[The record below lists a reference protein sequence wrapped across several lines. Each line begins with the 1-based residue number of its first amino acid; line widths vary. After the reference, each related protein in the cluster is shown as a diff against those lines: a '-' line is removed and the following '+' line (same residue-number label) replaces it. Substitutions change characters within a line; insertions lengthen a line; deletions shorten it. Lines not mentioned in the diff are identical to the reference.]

1 MSARKRNPATL
12 VFVLSAALLTT
23 SVLAGCK
30 SLTADGGM
38 AFVESVAGNEL
49 RKDVVAIRNP
59 GQAEEAQAHVAALL
73 RKPLT
78 ADSAVQIALLNN
90 RGLQAA
96 FNALG
101 IAEAEMV
108 QAHLPPSPTVS
119 LERLSSPL
127 ELEIER
133 RIVGNILALVT
144 LPARAS
150 IAVDRFEQAKLQAAE
165 ETLRIAAEARRNFY
179 SAVASRQTAAFLDQ
193 SKSAAETAT
202 KLARRLGETGSMNKI
217 DQSREYVFYAEI
229 TGQLGTARARMA
241 SEREKLIRT
250 LGLWGDDLKFV
261 LPGFLPNLPRKPVT
275 SPEIEIAAVERRLDL
290 QAARIEV
297 TALSKTYGLTQA
309 SRFVNLAELSGIR
322 KSTSDRQT
330 GERERSHGYEA
341 EIQIPIFD
349 LGETKVRMAEHTYMQ
364 AVNRLAEKAVNVR
377 SEARD
382 AYRTYRS
389 AYDIAR
395 HYRDEVV
402 PLRKI
407 ISDETML
414 RYNAMLIDVF
424 ALLTEARQRINSN
437 MQAIEAQRDFW
448 LASVDLGVAVT
459 GGGVTGMRGGAMAS
473 AAAPSGGEAA
483 GH

>member
-1 MSARKRNPATL
+1 
-12 VFVLSAALLTT
+12 
-23 SVLAGCK
+23 
-30 SLTADGGM
+30 
-38 AFVESVAGNEL
+38 
-49 RKDVVAIRNP
+49 
-59 GQAEEAQAHVAALL
+59 
-73 RKPLT
+73 
-78 ADSAVQIALLNN
+78 
-90 RGLQAA
+90 
-96 FNALG
+96 
-101 IAEAEMV
+101 V
-108 QAHLPPSPTVS
+108 QAHLPPSPTFS

-150 IAVDRFEQAKLQAAE
+150 IAADRFEQAKLQAAE

-179 SAVASRQTAAFLDQ
+179 NAVASRQTAAFLDQ

-202 KLARRLGETGSMNKI
+202 KLAKRLGETGAMNKI

-229 TGQLGTARARMA
+229 TGQLGTARQRMA
-241 SEREKLIRT
+241 SERERLIRT

-261 LPGFLPNLPRKPVT
+261 LPGFLPPLPRKPVT

-309 SRFVNLAELSGIR
+309 SRFVNLLELSGIR
-322 KSTSDRQT
+322 KSVSDRQT

-349 LGETKVRMAEHTYMQ
+349 LGETKMRMAEHTYMQ
-364 AVNRLAEKAVNVR
+364 AVNRLAERAVNVR

-407 ISDETML
+407 ISDETLL

-459 GGGVTGMRGGAMAS
+459 GGGVGGMRGGAMAS

>member
-1 MSARKRNPATL
+1 MSARKIKP
-12 VFVLSAALLTT
+12 AALSTLLVALLV
-23 SVLAGCK
+23 SGCK

-38 AFVESVAGNEL
+38 AFVEQVADAEL
-49 RKDVVAIRNP
+49 RKDVVAIRTP
-59 GQAEEAQAHVAALL
+59 DQADEVHARVAELL

-78 ADSAVQIALLNN
+78 ADTAVQIALLNN

-96 FNALG
+96 YNALG

-108 QAHLPPSPTVS
+108 AAHLPPSPTVS
-119 LERLSSPL
+119 IERLSNPL

-133 RIVGNILALVT
+133 RIVGNILALAT

-150 IAVDRFEQAKLQAAE
+150 VAVDRFEQAKLRAAE
-165 ETLRIAAEARRNFY
+165 ETLRTAAEARRAFY
-179 SAVASRQTAAFLDQ
+179 TAVAARQSAAFLDQ
-193 SKSAAETAT
+193 AKSAAETAT
-202 KLARRLGETGSMNKI
+202 QLAKRLGETGAMNKI
-217 DQSREYVFYAEI
+217 DQSREYVFYAEV
-229 TGQLGTARARMA
+229 TGQLGTARQRMA

-250 LGLWGDDLKFV
+250 LGLWGHDLKFA
-261 LPGFLPNLPRKPVT
+261 LPGFLPPLPRRPMT
-275 SPEIEIAAVERRLDL
+275 SPEIEVAAVERRLDL

-297 TALSKTYGLTQA
+297 TALAKTYGLTQA
-309 SRFVNLAELSGIR
+309 SRFVNLVELSGIR
-322 KSTSDRQT
+322 KTVKDRET
-330 GERERSHGYEA
+330 GEKERSRGFEA

-349 LGETKVRMAEHTYMQ
+349 LGETKVRMAAQTYMQ

-377 SEARD
+377 SEARE

-407 ISDETML
+407 ISDETLL

-437 MQAIEAQRDFW
+437 MQAIDAQRDFW
-448 LASVDLGVAVT
+448 LASVDLSVAVT
-459 GGGVTGMRGGAMAS
+459 GGGVSGMRGGAMAS
-473 AAAPSGGEAA
+473 AAAPSGGEA

>member
-1 MSARKRNPATL
+1 M
-12 VFVLSAALLTT
+12 VFVETVVDA
-23 SVLAGCK
+23 
-30 SLTADGGM
+30 
-38 AFVESVAGNEL
+38 EL
-49 RKDVVAIRNP
+49 RKDVVAIRTA
-59 GQAEEAQAHVAALL
+59 GQAEEAQVRVAALL
-73 RKPLT
+73 RRPLT
-78 ADSAVQIALLNN
+78 ADTAVQIALLNN

-108 QAHLPPSPTVS
+108 QAHLPPSPKFS

-127 ELEIER
+127 ELEIEL
-133 RIVGNILALVT
+133 RIVGNILALAT

-150 IAVDRFEQAKLQAAE
+150 IAADRFEQAKLRAAE
-165 ETLRIAAEARRNFY
+165 ETLRTAADARRRFY
-179 SAVASRQTAAFLDQ
+179 NAVAARQAAALLDQ
-193 SKSAAETAT
+193 AKSAAETAT
-202 KLARRLGETGSMNKI
+202 KLARRLGETGAMNKI
-217 DQSREYVFYAEI
+217 DQSREYVFYAEV
-229 TGQLGTARARMA
+229 TGQLGTARQRMA

-250 LGLWGDDLKFV
+250 LGLWGEQLKFV
-261 LPGFLPNLPRKPVT
+261 LPGFLPQLPRRPA
-275 SPEIEIAAVERRLDL
+275 SLPEIEIAAVERRLDL
-290 QAARIEV
+290 QAARVEV
-297 TALSKTYGLTQA
+297 TALAKTHGLTQA
-309 SRFVNLAELSGIR
+309 SRFVNLVELSGIR
-322 KSTSDRQT
+322 KTVK
-330 GERERSHGYEA
+330 ERETGHKETSRGFEA

-349 LGETKVRMAEHTYMQ
+349 LGETKLRMSEQTYMQ
-364 AVNRLAEKAVNVR
+364 AVNRLGEKAVNVR

-407 ISDETML
+407 ISDETLL

-424 ALLTEARQRINSN
+424 ALLTEARQRIASN
-437 MQAIEAQRDFW
+437 NQAIEAQRDFW

-459 GGGVTGMRGGAMAS
+459 GGGVSDMRGGASQTAP
-473 AAAPSGGEAA
+473 APSGGEA

>member
-1 MSARKRNPATL
+1 MSARSRKQAALAT
-12 VFVLSAALLTT
+12 VLFAALL
-23 SVLAGCK
+23 VGGCK

-38 AFVESVAGNEL
+38 AFVEQVADTEL
-49 RKDVVAIRNP
+49 RKEVVAIRSP
-59 GQAEEAQAHVAALL
+59 EQAEEVSARVKQLL

-78 ADSAVQIALLNN
+78 ADSAVQIALFNN

-96 FNALG
+96 YNALG
-101 IAEAEMV
+101 IAQAEMV
-108 QAHLPPSPTVS
+108 QAHLPPSPTIS
-119 LERLSSPL
+119 LERISNPL

-133 RIVGNILALVT
+133 RIIGNILALAT

-150 IAVDRFEQAKLQAAE
+150 IATDRFEQAKLRAEE
-165 ETLRIAAEARRNFY
+165 ETLRTAADARRAFY
-179 SAVASRQTAAFLDQ
+179 MAVAARQSAAYLDQAKMAADTAA
-193 SKSAAETAT
+193 
-202 KLARRLGETGSMNKI
+202 KLARRLGETGAMNKI

-229 TGQLGTARARMA
+229 TGQLGSARQRMN
-241 SEREKLIRT
+241 SERERLIRA
-250 LGLWGDDLKFV
+250 LGLWGDQLKFA
-261 LPGFLPNLPRKPVT
+261 LPGFLPQMPRPAT
-275 SPEIEIAAVERRLDL
+275 MPEIEIAAVERRLDL
-290 QAARIEV
+290 QVARIEV
-297 TALSKTYGLTQA
+297 TALAKTYGLTQA
-309 SRFVNLAELSGIR
+309 SRFVNLLELSGIK
-322 KSTSDRQT
+322 KSVQDRQEGT
-330 GERERSHGYEA
+330 WEGSRGYEL

-349 LGETKVRMAEHTYMQ
+349 LGETKVRMATQTYMQ
-364 AVNRLAEKAVNVR
+364 AVNRLVEKAVNVR

-407 ISDETML
+407 ISDETLL

-424 ALLTEARQRINSN
+424 ALLTEARQRISSN
-437 MQAIEAQRDFW
+437 IQAIDAQRDFW

-459 GGGVTGMRGGAMAS
+459 GGGGGGARGGGASMA
-473 AAAPSGGEAA
+473 ATPAGGGEA

>member
-1 MSARKRNPATL
+1 MSARKTNPAAL
-12 VFVLSAALLTT
+12 AAVFFAALLVT
-23 SVLAGCK
+23 GCK

-38 AFVESVAGNEL
+38 AFVEEVANTEL

-59 GQAEEAQAHVAALL
+59 EQADEVHARVAALL
-73 RKPLT
+73 RQPLT
-78 ADSAVQIALLNN
+78 ADTAVQIALLNN

-96 FNALG
+96 YNALG

-119 LERLSSPL
+119 IERLSNPL

-133 RIVGNILALVT
+133 RIIGNILALAT

-150 IAVDRFEQAKLQAAE
+150 IALDRFEQAKLRAAE
-165 ETLRIAAEARRNFY
+165 ETLRIAADARRAFY
-179 SAVASRQTAAFLDQ
+179 NAVAARQSAAFLDQ
-193 SKSAAETAT
+193 AKMAAETAT
-202 KLARRLGETGSMNKI
+202 RLAKRLGETGAMNKI
-217 DQSREYVFYAEI
+217 DQSREYVFYAEV
-229 TGQLGTARARMA
+229 TGQLGSARQRMN
-241 SEREKLIRT
+241 SERERLIRA
-250 LGLWGDDLKFV
+250 LGLWGHDLKFA
-261 LPGFLPNLPRKPVT
+261 LPGFLPQMPRRPMT
-275 SPEIEIAAVERRLDL
+275 SPEIEIEAVLRRLDL

-297 TALSKTYGLTQA
+297 TALAKTYGLTQA
-309 SRFVNLAELSGIR
+309 SRFVNLLELSGIR
-322 KSTSDRQT
+322 KSNQSRETGDRV
-330 GERERSHGYEA
+330 GSRGYEL

-349 LGETKVRMAEHTYMQ
+349 LGETRVRMATQTYMQ

-407 ISDETML
+407 ISDETLL

-437 MQAIEAQRDFW
+437 MQAIDAQRDFW
-448 LASVDLGVAVT
+448 LASVDLSVAVT
-459 GGGVTGMRGGAMAS
+459 GGGVTGMRSGGATAS
-473 AAAPSGGEAA
+473 AAPSGGEA

>member
-1 MSARKRNPATL
+1 MSARNAHLARA
-12 VFVLSAALLTT
+12 AALFAGLL
-23 SVLAGCK
+23 LAGCK
-30 SLTADGGM
+30 TLTADGGM
-38 AFVESVAGNEL
+38 AFVEQVADAEL
-49 RKDVVAIRNP
+49 RKDVVAIRSP
-59 GQAEEAQAHVAALL
+59 EQADEVSARVAALL

-78 ADSAVQIALLNN
+78 ADTAVQIALLNN

-96 FNALG
+96 YNALG

-119 LERLSSPL
+119 IERLSSPL

-133 RIVGNILALVT
+133 RIVGNILALAT

-150 IAVDRFEQAKLQAAE
+150 IAADRFEQAKLRAAE
-165 ETLRIAAEARRNFY
+165 ETLRTAAEARRAFY
-179 SAVASRQTAAFLDQ
+179 TAVAARQSAAFLDQ
-193 SKSAAETAT
+193 AKSAAETAT
-202 KLARRLGETGSMNKI
+202 KLAQRLGETGAMNKI

-229 TGQLGTARARMA
+229 TGQLGTARQRMN

-250 LGLWGDDLKFV
+250 LGLWGHDLKFA
-261 LPGFLPNLPRKPVT
+261 LPGFLPELPRRPMT
-275 SPEIEIAAVERRLDL
+275 SPEIEVAAVERRLDL
-290 QAARIEV
+290 QTARIEV
-297 TALSKTYGLTQA
+297 TALAKTHGLTQA
-309 SRFVNLAELSGIR
+309 SRFVNLVELSGIR
-322 KSTSDRQT
+322 KTVKDRET
-330 GERERSHGYEA
+330 GEKERSRGFEA

-349 LGETKVRMAEHTYMQ
+349 LGETRVRMAEQTYMQ

-382 AYRTYRS
+382 SYRTYRS

-407 ISDETML
+407 ISDETLL

-424 ALLTEARQRINSN
+424 ALLAEARQRINSN
-437 MQAIEAQRDFW
+437 MQAIDAQRDFW

-459 GGGVTGMRGGAMAS
+459 GGGGGSGGGARGGAMAS
-473 AAAPSGGEAA
+473 AAAPSGGEA

>member
-1 MSARKRNPATL
+1 MSTHSAQLARA
-12 VFVLSAALLTT
+12 AALFGVLL
-23 SVLAGCK
+23 LAGCK
-30 SLTADGGM
+30 TLTADGGM
-38 AFVESVAGNEL
+38 VFVEQVADTEL
-49 RKDVVAIRNP
+49 RKEVVAIRSP
-59 GQAEEAQAHVAALL
+59 EQAEEVSARVAALL

-96 FNALG
+96 YNALG

-133 RIVGNILALVT
+133 RIVGNILALAT

-150 IAVDRFEQAKLQAAE
+150 IAADRFEQAKLRAAE
-165 ETLRIAAEARRNFY
+165 ETLRVAAEARRAFY
-179 SAVASRQTAAFLDQ
+179 TAVAARQTAAFLDQ
-193 SKSAAETAT
+193 AKSAAETAS
-202 KLARRLGETGSMNKI
+202 KLAQRLGETGAMNKI
-217 DQSREYVFYAEI
+217 DQSREHVFYAEI
-229 TGQLGTARARMA
+229 TGQLGSARMRMG
-241 SEREKLIRT
+241 SDREKLIRA
-250 LGLWGDDLKFV
+250 LGLWGRDLKFA
-261 LPGFLPNLPRKPVT
+261 LPGFLPELPRRPVT

-290 QAARIEV
+290 QAARLEV
-297 TALSKTYGLTQA
+297 TALAKTYGLTQA
-309 SRFVNLAELSGIR
+309 SRFVNLVELSGIR
-322 KSTSDRQT
+322 KTVKDRET
-330 GERERSHGYEA
+330 GDKDRSRGFEA

-349 LGETKVRMAEHTYMQ
+349 LGETKVRMTEQTYMQ

-377 SEARD
+377 SEARE
-382 AYRTYRS
+382 AYGGYRS

-395 HYRDEVV
+395 HYRDEVL

-414 RYNAMLIDVF
+414 RYGAMQIDVF

-437 MQAIEAQRDFW
+437 MQAIDAKRDFW

-459 GGGVTGMRGGAMAS
+459 GGGVGGTRGGATSM
-473 AAAPSGGEAA
+473 AAAPSGGGEA

>member
-1 MSARKRNPATL
+1 MSARKGHPAAL
-12 VFVLSAALLTT
+12 AAALFAALLV
-23 SVLAGCK
+23 SGCK

-38 AFVESVAGNEL
+38 VFVEQVADTEL
-49 RKDVVAIRNP
+49 RKDVVAIRTP
-59 GQAEEAQAHVAALL
+59 DQAEEVSARVAALL

-78 ADSAVQIALLNN
+78 ADNAVQIALLNN

-96 FNALG
+96 YNALG

-119 LERLSSPL
+119 IERLANPL

-133 RIVGNILALVT
+133 RIVGNILALAT

-150 IAVDRFEQAKLQAAE
+150 VAADRFEQAKLRAAE
-165 ETLRIAAEARRNFY
+165 ETLRTAAEARRAFY
-179 SAVASRQTAAFLDQ
+179 TAVAARQTAAFLDQ
-193 SKSAAETAT
+193 AKSAAETAA
-202 KLARRLGETGSMNKI
+202 KLAKRLGETGAMNKI

-229 TGQLGTARARMA
+229 TGQLGTARQRMG

-250 LGLWGDDLKFV
+250 LGLWGHDLKFA
-261 LPGFLPNLPRKPVT
+261 LPGFLPQLPRRPMT
-275 SPEIEIAAVERRLDL
+275 SPEIEIQAVERRLDL

-297 TALSKTYGLTQA
+297 TALAKTYGLTQA
-309 SRFVNLAELSGIR
+309 SRFVNLLELSGIR
-322 KSTSDRQT
+322 KSVQDRET
-330 GERERSHGYEA
+330 GTWEGSRGYEL

-349 LGETKVRMAEHTYMQ
+349 LGQTRVRMAEQTYMQ

-377 SEARD
+377 SEARE
-382 AYRTYRS
+382 AYRGYRA

-414 RYNAMLIDVF
+414 RYGAMQIDVF
-424 ALLTEARQRINSN
+424 SLLTEARQRINSN
-437 MQAIEAQRDFW
+437 MQAIDAQRDFW
-448 LASVDLGVAVT
+448 LATVDLGVAVT
-459 GGGVTGMRGGAMAS
+459 GGGVSGMRGGGAS
-473 AAAPSGGEAA
+473 MAAAPAGGEA

>member
-1 MSARKRNPATL
+1 MSARRRHPAAL
-12 VFVLSAALLTT
+12 AFVLSAALLAT
-23 SVLAGCK
+23 SLLAGCK

-38 AFVESVAGNEL
+38 AFVESVAGSEL

-59 GQAEEAQAHVAALL
+59 GQADEAQARVAALL
-73 RKPLT
+73 RQPLN
-78 ADSAVQIALLNN
+78 AESAVQIALLNN

-96 FNALG
+96 YNALG

-108 QAHLPPSPTVS
+108 QAHLPPSPAIS

-127 ELEIER
+127 EREIEW
-133 RIVGNILALVT
+133 RIVGNILALAT

-150 IAVDRFEQAKLQAAE
+150 IAADRFEQAKLRAAE
-165 ETLRIAAEARRNFY
+165 DTLRIAADARRAFY
-179 SAVASRQTAAFLDQ
+179 TAVASRQTAAFLDQ
-193 SKSAAETAT
+193 AKSAAETGT
-202 KLARRLGETGSMNKI
+202 KLAQRLGETGAMNKI
-217 DQSREYVFYAEI
+217 DQSREYVFYAEV
-229 TGQLGTARARMA
+229 TGQLGLARQRMA

-250 LGLWGDDLKFV
+250 LGLWGDDLKFT
-261 LPGFLPNLPRKPVT
+261 LPGFLPQMPRRPLT
-275 SPEIEIAAVERRLDL
+275 SPEIEIEAVQRRLDL

-297 TALSKTYGLTQA
+297 TALAKTYGLTQA
-309 SRFVNLAELSGIR
+309 SRFVNLLELSGIR
-322 KSTSDRQT
+322 KTLKDRET
-330 GERERSHGYEA
+330 GAKQVERGFEA

-349 LGETKVRMAEHTYMQ
+349 LGETKVRVAEQTYMQ

-395 HYRDEVV
+395 HFRDEVV

-407 ISDETML
+407 ISDETLL

-424 ALLTEARQRINSN
+424 ALLSEARQRIASN
-437 MQAIEAQRDFW
+437 NQAIEAQRDFW
-448 LASVDLGVAVT
+448 LATVDLSVAVT
-459 GGGVTGMRGGAMAS
+459 GGGVSGMRGGAQTTAQ
-473 AAAPSGGEAA
+473 APSGGEAA
-483 GH
+483 H